1 MEFSTLYFLYIFL
14 PLTLAVYF
22 LIPNMFGKNI
32 TLIAASL
39 LFYTMGQVYYL
50 PLLLLTAAGNYW
62 LGDRI
67 YPGDRKTVILPV
79 ALNIAVLALF
89 KYLNFF
95 LGIFGIT
102 AADGSGVIGWALPI
116 GISFYTFQM
125 IAYHVDAYKGK
136 HDPAPS
142 FLNFLLYVTMFPK
155 MLMGPI
161 VRYNDIRQ
169 QLEYRRTTPRAA
181 FEGGVRFCVGLAKK
195 VLIADYAFRAY
206 DELENQMALMPYGG
220 AAWLSALLFMFYI
233 YFEFS
238 GCMDMAIGLGRIFGF
253 RYPEN
258 FDLPYTAKSV
268 TEFWRRWHM
277 TLGSFFRDY
286 VYIPLGGNRK
296 GKARQIFNLFVVW
309 ALTGLWH
316 GANWN
321 FLIWGLYFFVLLVA
335 EKQLMPKLEKLHY
348 AVRLLIT
355 MFFVLIGWVIFS
367 HESLP
372 ELGRSLA
379 AMFGKGS
386 FWGEPVSLVLRNS
399 LPLLALCFIGSS
411 VLPRWFS
418 FLWGAVLVRGR
429 KESQFSLPQ
438 MIYAVSLF
446 LFAVLLLYLCTASL
460 VGTANNVKSLYAS
473 F

>member
-1 MEFSTLYFLYIFL
+1 MEFSNLYFLYIFL

-22 LIPNMFGKNI
+22 LIPGINRKNI
-32 TLIAASL
+32 VLIAASL
-39 LFYTMGQVYYL
+39 LFYTMGQPFYL
-50 PLLLLTAAGNYW
+50 PVLLLTAYGNYW

-67 YPGDRKTVILPV
+67 YNKDRRTVILPV
-79 ALNIAVLALF
+79 VLNILVLALF

-95 LGIFGIT
+95 LGIFGIHGT
-102 AADGSGVIGWALPI
+102 DGGGVVGLALPI

-142 FLNFLLYVTMFPK
+142 FLNFLLYVSMFPK

-161 VRYNDIRQ
+161 VRYSDIRQ
-169 QLEYRRTTPRAA
+169 QLEHRRSSPRAI

-195 VLIADYAFRAY
+195 VLIADYAYLAY
-206 DELENQMALMPYGG
+206 AKLEKLPYGA

-238 GCMDMAIGLGRIFGF
+238 GCTDMAIGLGRVFGF
-253 RYPEN
+253 RYAEN
-258 FDLPYTAKSV
+258 FDLPYTSKSI
-268 TEFWRRWHM
+268 TEFWRRWHI

-296 GKARQIFNLFVVW
+296 GKVRRILNLFIVW

-321 FLIWGLYFFVLLVA
+321 YLIWGLYFFALLTA
-335 EKQLMPKLEKLHY
+335 EKQLMPKLEKLPYY
-348 AVRLLIT
+348 ARLLIT

-372 ELGRSLA
+372 ALGNSLA
-379 AMFGKGS
+379 MMFGKGS
-386 FWGEPVSLVLRNS
+386 FWNAQVGVILRNS
-399 LPLLALCFIGSS
+399 LPLIAICLIGSS

-418 FLWGAVLVRGR
+418 LIWGGILVRGR
-429 KESQFSLPQ
+429 KENQISATQV
-438 MIYAVSLF
+438 IYAVSLF
-446 LFAVLLLYLCTASL
+446 LFAVLLLCLCTVSL
-460 VGTANNVKSLYAS
+460 VGNASQPSLYAS

>member
-1 MEFSTLYFLYIFL
+1 MEFSNLYFLYIFL

-22 LIPNMFGKNI
+22 FIPGMKRKNI
-32 TLIAASL
+32 TLIVASL
-39 LFYTMGQVYYL
+39 LFYTMGQPYYL
-50 PLLLLTAAGNYW
+50 PLLLLTAYGNYF

-79 ALNIAVLALF
+79 FLNIAVLTLF
-89 KYLNFF
+89 KYMNFF

-102 AADGSGVIGWALPI
+102 GADGGGVIGLALPI

-142 FLNFLLYVTMFPK
+142 FLNFLLYICMFPK

-161 VRYNDIRQ
+161 VRYNDIKD
-169 QLEYRRTTPRAA
+169 QLEHRRSAPRAA
-181 FEGGVRFCVGLAKK
+181 FEGAVRFCVGLAKK
-195 VLIADYAFRAY
+195 VLIADYAYLAFA
-206 DELENQMALMPYGG
+206 ELENQPFGA
-220 AAWLSALLFMFYI
+220 AAWLSALMFMFYI

-238 GCMDMAIGLGRIFGF
+238 GCTDMAIGLGKIFGF

-258 FDLPYTAKSV
+258 FDLPYTSKSV
-268 TEFWRRWHM
+268 TEFWRRWHI

-296 GKARQIFNLFVVW
+296 GKARQILNLFIVW

-321 FLIWGLYFFVLLVA
+321 YLIWGLYFFVLLAV
-335 EKQLMPKLEKLHY
+335 EKQLMPKLEKLPY
-348 AVRLLIT
+348 AARLLIT

-367 HESLP
+367 HESLSA
-372 ELGRSLA
+372 LGNSLA
-379 AMFGKGS
+379 MMFGKGS
-386 FWGEPVSLVLRNS
+386 FWGASVGVILRNS
-399 LPLLALCFIGSS
+399 LPLISICLIGASAL
-411 VLPRWFS
+411 PKYFS
-418 FLWGAVLVRGR
+418 FIWGGILVRGR
-429 KESQFSLPQ
+429 KESQFSATQLV
-438 MIYAVSLF
+438 YAISLF
-446 LFAVLLLYLCTASL
+446 AFAVLLLYLCTASL
-460 VGTANNVKSLYAS
+460 VGAASKPSLYAS